1 MNGRTRLTVDKTV
14 ELQVN
19 GSRQRVRLRSRRLG
33 LPPLLI
39 VQGGPALPILH
50 EVRKFERLLNLEE
63 LALVCYWEQRGCGRA
78 SAIDAK
84 SVSMTRQVED
94 LRTVLQW
101 LHGETQQRVVI
112 LGISIGATFSLQA
125 AEQELEA
132 TSAVIA
138 ISPDSQTA
146 VSDAGSYAFLEEQAR
161 NGNGRLSSKVK
172 KLGPPPYLDST
183 AFQRR
188 ATLLADLGT
197 IEQGKT
203 FGALVR
209 ETLVGMLRTYGVVG
223 TAKALRNINLIQQE
237 LLPEIDS
244 LDLIANPP
252 RVQVPVHYIFGE
264 KDVLTPASLARALPA
279 AIAAPTTTVVR
290 VPDAGHMVH
299 FDHPEIVRSIA
310 ETETRRLAA
319 ASR

>member
-1 MNGRTRLTVDKTV
+1 MNARMRLAVDRTV

-19 GSRQRVRLRSRRLG
+19 GTRQRVRLRSRQLG

-63 LALVCYWEQRGCGRA
+63 LALVGYWEQRGCGNA

-84 SVSMTRQVED
+84 SVSMAQQVED

-101 LHGETQQRVVI
+101 LYRETQQRVVI
-112 LGISIGATFSLQA
+112 LGISIGATFALLA
-125 AEQELEA
+125 AERELDA

-161 NGNGRLSSKVK
+161 SDNGRLSPKVQ
-172 KLGPPPYLDST
+172 KLGPPPYLDLT

-188 ATLLADLGT
+188 ATLLANLGT
-197 IEQGKT
+197 IEHGRT

-209 ETLVGMLRTYGVVG
+209 ETVVAMLRTYGVVG
-223 TAKALRNINLIQQE
+223 TAKAFRNINLILGQ
-237 LLPEIDS
+237 LLPEIDA

-264 KDVLTPASLARALPA
+264 NDVLTPASLARELPA
-279 AIAAPTTTVVR
+279 AIAARTTTVVR
-290 VPDAGHMVH
+290 VPNAGHMVH